1 MPILLKLK
9 RRPAPPAA
17 PIDASSLCPDRL
29 AGLGR
34 REVER
39 LPILVGRSDVPLGEL
54 FQVSGDGGEA
64 IEVEGDLSPF
74 ALVGASMSRGRL
86 VVRGAVGPRAAA
98 RMRGGTLLV
107 DGRAGD
113 HAGEG
118 MTGGL
123 LRIRGDAGDHLAAP
137 VPGAPRGMNRGTILI
152 DGSAGR
158 MAAARMRRG
167 LIAIAGDLGEAAA
180 CGMLAGSLFVFGT
193 IGRGAGALLRR
204 GTILAL
210 GGTAPLPTFLP
221 AGSQRLPFLELFFD
235 ALESAAFPVPAP
247 ARRAAYRRLVGD
259 VSGRGVGEILMPA
272 GTS

>member
-9 RRPAPPAA
+9 QRPALPAA

-221 AGSQRLPFLELFFD
+221 SVPLRFPFLEVYFD
-235 ALESAAFPVPAP
+235 ALVSAGFPVPAR
-247 ARRAAYRRLVGD
+247 ARRAPYRRHVGD
-259 VSGRGVGEILMPA
+259 MSGGGAGEILMPG
-272 GTS
+272 GTT